1 MRRVR
6 TAPSRTEG
14 AIRALSSIG
23 KCQVGAM
30 PNPLIAKLEHGARL
44 TDEDRQLLEKLT
56 ARRRHVGPYQD
67 IIREGDMP
75 EDVRLIM
82 DGFAC
87 RYQIL
92 PDGKRHIMAY
102 LVPGDICDF
111 HVAILG
117 EMDHNIGT
125 LTSCSVVEISHETI
139 HDITTKHRNLNRAF
153 WWGTLVDEGI
163 LREWLVSL
171 GRRSAAQ
178 RVAHLFCEL
187 LIRLQ
192 TVGLADQNS
201 FDMPL
206 TQEELADTLGLS
218 TVHVNRMMQELRE
231 KGLITTAS
239 KRLTIND
246 VERLQD
252 IAQFNPNFLHLG
264 PRENK
269 ANEDSRDVQPPAV

>member
-1 MRRVR
+1 
-6 TAPSRTEG
+6 
-14 AIRALSSIG
+14 
-23 KCQVGAM
+23 M
-30 PNPLIAKLEHGARL
+30 PNPLIAKLEHGAKL
-44 TDEDRQLLEKLT
+44 KDEDRQILEQLT
-56 ARRRHVGPYQD
+56 AKRRHVGPRED
-67 IIREGDMP
+67 IIREGDEP
-75 EDVRLIM
+75 GDVHLIM

-117 EMDHNIGT
+117 EMDHTIAT
-125 LTSCSVVEISHETI
+125 LTPCSVVEIPHETI
-139 HDITTKHRNLNRAF
+139 HDISTRHPTLNRAF
-153 WWGTLVDEGI
+153 WWATLVDEGI

-171 GRRSAAQ
+171 GRRSAVE

-192 TVGLADQNS
+192 TVGLADDNS

-218 TVHVNRMMQELRE
+218 NVHVNRMMQELRE
-231 KGLITTAS
+231 RGLVTTNG

-246 VERLQD
+246 VEGLQD
-252 IAQFNPNFLHLG
+252 FAQFNANYLHLG

-269 ANEDSRDVQPPAV
+269 PDINDRDPQSPAI

>member
-1 MRRVR
+1 
-6 TAPSRTEG
+6 
-14 AIRALSSIG
+14 
-23 KCQVGAM
+23 M
-30 PNPLIAKLEHGARL
+30 PNPLIAKLERGAKL
-44 TDEDRQLLEKLT
+44 NEEDRQILDRLT
-56 ARRRHVGPYQD
+56 SRTRQVGPRED
-67 IIREGDMP
+67 IICEGDAP
-75 EDVRLIM
+75 EDVHLIM
-82 DGFAC
+82 EGFAC
-87 RYQIL
+87 RYEIL

-125 LTSCSVVEISHETI
+125 LTPCTLVEIPSNAI
-139 HDITTKHRNLNRAF
+139 HDIATRHPNLNRAF

-192 TVGLADQNS
+192 TVGLADRNS

-218 TVHVNRMMQELRE
+218 NVHVNRMMQELRE
-231 KGLITTAS
+231 RQLIATNG

-246 VERLQD
+246 VERLQEF
-252 IAQFNPNFLHLG
+252 AEFNPSYLHLD
-264 PRENK
+264 PRENWTS
-269 ANEDSRDVQPPAV
+269 DSPRDARAPTP

>member
-1 MRRVR
+1 
-6 TAPSRTEG
+6 
-14 AIRALSSIG
+14 
-23 KCQVGAM
+23 M
-30 PNPLIAKLEHGARL
+30 PNPLIAKLEHGAKL
-44 TDEDRQLLEKLT
+44 NDVDRQILETLT
-56 ARRRHVGPYQD
+56 ANTQRVGPHQD
-67 IIREGDMP
+67 IIREGDEP
-75 EDVRLIM
+75 DDVHLIL

-117 EMDHNIGT
+117 EMDHSISTITPCT
-125 LTSCSVVEISHETI
+125 LVEIPHETI
-139 HDITTKHRNLNRAF
+139 HNITTNHPTLNRAF

-171 GRRSAAQ
+171 GRRSADQ
-178 RVAHLFCEL
+178 RLAHLFCEL

-192 TVGLADQNS
+192 TVGLADHNS
-201 FDMPL
+201 FAMPL

-218 TVHVNRMMQELRE
+218 TVHVNRMMMELRE
-231 KGLITTAS
+231 KELITTNG
-239 KRLTIND
+239 KRLTINN

-252 IAQFNPNFLHLG
+252 FAQFNPIYLHLG
-264 PRENK
+264 PREN
-269 ANEDSRDVQPPAV
+269 RTHDVNQDAQLPVV

>member
-1 MRRVR
+1 
-6 TAPSRTEG
+6 
-14 AIRALSSIG
+14 
-23 KCQVGAM
+23 M
-30 PNPLIAKLEHGARL
+30 PNPLIAKLERGARL
-44 TDEDRQLLEKLT
+44 TDDDRQLLERMT
-56 ARRRHVGPYQD
+56 ARIRRIGPHQD
-67 IIREGDMP
+67 IIREGDEP
-75 EDVRLIM
+75 GDVHLIM

-117 EMDHNIGT
+117 EMDHSIGT
-125 LTSCSVVEISHETI
+125 LTPCTLVDIPHETI
-139 HDITTKHRNLNRAF
+139 HDISTRHPNLNRAF

-171 GRRSAAQ
+171 GRRSAHQ

-187 LIRLQ
+187 LMRLQ
-192 TVGLADQNS
+192 TVGLADRNS
-201 FDMPL
+201 FEMPL

-231 KGLITTAS
+231 QGSITTS
-239 KRLTIND
+239 GKRLTIND
-246 VERLQD
+246 VKRLQEF
-252 IAQFNPNFLHLG
+252 ARFNPNYLHLG
-264 PRENK
+264 PRENRT
-269 ANEDSRDVQPPAV
+269 NDSSRDAQPQPPAM